1 MSPGF
6 LASLPPTS
14 PLLALRRH
22 WLGQSLPED
31 RTTLVNCLT
40 AIGSGPHPLDCRIAD
55 PEVCRV
61 AGVKD
66 NRPVLAV
73 EALYGGRYPTANMA
87 IAMALDAIDGTP
99 DQWVSG
105 VDEENRWEQQE
116 DDGYEEPGSKEAEIA
131 DGYQEPD
138 DEGCEDDDEEEV
150 A

>member
-1 MSPGF
+1 
-6 LASLPPTS
+6 
-14 PLLALRRH
+14 
-22 WLGQSLPED
+22 
-31 RTTLVNCLT
+31 
-40 AIGSGPHPLDCRIAD
+40 
-55 PEVCRV
+55 
-61 AGVKD
+61 
-66 NRPVLAV
+66 
-73 EALYGGRYPTANMA
+73 MA